1 MGTRTST
8 LPPPSSR
15 PLLSAPLS
23 LANRPS
29 DPRQADERS
38 VIHLVNFRWLTALR
52 WAAVVGQTL
61 AIAFVHVWMEVPLPL
76 LPLAWVILAELCVNF
91 VAMRLGMGQRTIGEG
106 LIAAFVVLDLVAF
119 TALLFFTGGPSNP
132 FSFFYIVH
140 VSMAALFLSQPYAW
154 SLVGLSVASYSAL
167 FVWHLPLVRV
177 VSSWDVHLH
186 GIWVAYGLGATCV
199 VYFIQ
204 RARAEILEREA
215 LLKEEAQ
222 LREEAE
228 RLSSLATLAAG
239 AAHEL
244 ASPLGTI
251 AVISKEL
258 EYELSRDDGQ
268 TTALEDVRVVR
279 SQVERCRK
287 ILTRMAHTAGE
298 APGESDAWVATTRLV
313 QETVDELPDTSRLRL
328 QVDERLQDSE
338 LKCPQEA
345 LVQALRVLLDNALD
359 ASKGNVEMKLT
370 PQAAGLEI
378 SVADTGPGIAA
389 PVLKRVFD
397 PFFTTKAPGKGMGL
411 GLYLARN
418 VVTGMGGSLSLDSR
432 LGLGTTARVRLPAE
446 RLRLHTPTTDE

>member
-1 MGTRTST
+1 MGVRTSSV
-8 LPPPSSR
+8 PPAPSSR
-15 PLLSAPLS
+15 PRLSAPLS
-23 LANRPS
+23 AGRPT
-29 DPRQADERS
+29 DPRLADERS

-52 WAAVVGQTL
+52 WAALVGQTL
-61 AIAFVHVWMEVPLPL
+61 AIAFVDVWMEVPLPL
-76 LPLAWVILAELCVNF
+76 GPLALIILGELCVNF
-91 VAMRLGMGQRTIGEG
+91 VATHLGRGRRTISEA

-119 TALLFFTGGPSNP
+119 TGLLFFTGGPSNP

-154 SLVGLSVASYSAL
+154 TLVGLSVASYSTL
-167 FVWHLPLVRV
+167 FLWHVPLRKV
-177 VSSWDVHLH
+177 VSAWDVHLH

-204 RARAEILEREA
+204 RARAEILEREQ
-215 LLKEEAQ
+215 LLREEAQ

-258 EYELSRDDGQ
+258 EHELAQSGQ
-268 TTALEDVRVVR
+268 TTALEDMRVVR

-298 APGESDAWVATTRLV
+298 APGEFDAWVAASQLL
-313 QETVDELPDTSRLRL
+313 QETIGELPDTSRLR
-328 QVDERLQDSE
+328 VTIADSLRGAE
-338 LKCPQEA
+338 VKCPREA
-345 LVQALRVLLDNALD
+345 LVQALRVLLENALD
-359 ASKGNVEMKLT
+359 ASKGQVDFAMAPKDTRVEIRVT
-370 PQAAGLEI
+370 D
-378 SVADTGPGIAA
+378 SGPGIAA

-418 VVTGMGGSLSLDSR
+418 VVTGMGGSLTLDSR
-432 LGLGTTARVRLPAE
+432 PGSGTTASVSLPTDRIRLQPNAHHE
-446 RLRLHTPTTDE
+446 